1 MRRVV
6 LLLGSNLGAREELLD
21 GARRHIETCVGEIV
35 GGSYELETEAVG
47 YASSGIY
54 LNQVVVCH
62 TLLTPIGVLDAVQS
76 IERAMGRV
84 GRTSRSEEYSD
95 RTIDIDLLHY
105 YEDECIV
112 RETVMTTQRLILP
125 HPEIPNRPFV
135 GELLGAIVYFNDK
148 L

>member
-21 GARRHIETCVGEIV
+21 SARRRIEASVGVII

-47 YASSGIY
+47 YISSSIY
-54 LNQVVVCH
+54 LNQVVVCD

-84 GRTSRSEEYSD
+84 GRTSRSEGYSD
-95 RTIDIDLLHY
+95 RAIDIDLLHY
-105 YEDECIV
+105 YELGCEV
-112 RETVMTTQRLILP
+112 REVIMNSERLVLP
-125 HPEIPNRPFV
+125 HPEIANRLFV
-135 GELLGAIVYFNDK
+135 GELLGAIGYFND
-148 L
+148 